1 VYRWCEYP
9 LNLSIPPFW
18 RRAQLFAAGASK
30 PRMHIGFRGK
40 SENDIANRD

>member
-1 VYRWCEYP
+1 
-9 LNLSIPPFW
+9 
-18 RRAQLFAAGASK
+18 LFAAGAYN